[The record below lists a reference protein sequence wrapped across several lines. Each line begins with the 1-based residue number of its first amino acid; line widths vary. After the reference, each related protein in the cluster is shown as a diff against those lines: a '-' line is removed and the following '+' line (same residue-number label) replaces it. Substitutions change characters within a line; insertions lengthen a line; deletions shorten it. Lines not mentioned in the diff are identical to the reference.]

1 MMLKYTSKLSKV
13 ILMALLLC
21 FFNASNSYC
30 AQQNIIDNDF
40 SSDSFDDFADF
51 NNFNLDVGQ
60 NLEIYDPLEKVNRK
74 IYKFNDVTDRYFFEY
89 IARGYRR
96 SIPQKA
102 RISIR
107 NFISN
112 LASPFTIFNSILQ
125 GSAENTMSSFSAF
138 LINSTIGLLG
148 FIDVASAKDID
159 YNKEDFGQ
167 TLASYGVGPGPYL
180 VIPFLGPSN
189 LRDFTGFAARIAFDV
204 ISIES
209 VTINGDNLVSDDAF
223 LALTVISLIDK
234 REGLLNMV
242 SGLRENSFDPYATAR
257 SAFMQNRNAKINNK

>member
-1 MMLKYTSKLSKV
+1 VKIFIDKIKILNIIIIIALSNFI
-13 ILMALLLC
+13 ILQ
-21 FFNASNSYC
+21 NSYSFS
-30 AQQNIIDNDF
+30 DDKLYTDSDF
-40 SSDSFDDFADF
+40 EDYGDF
-51 NNFNLDVGQ
+51 NFDLKREHTEV
-60 NLEIYDPLEKVNRK
+60 YDPLEPVNRI
-74 IYKFNDVTDRYFFEY
+74 IYKFNDVTDRYFFEH
-89 IARGYRR
+89 IARGYQK
-96 SIPQKA
+96 SIPKKA

-209 VTINGDNLVSDDAF
+209 VTVNGDNLVSDDAF